1 MKHSVRVAVTS
12 LATLEAVSPPYNL
25 GAVDPRQNLERGI
38 SILEAAGAQGA
49 DIALLP
55 ETFMGAG
62 MSSEQHRASAEP
74 MEGPSYQRV
83 AEQARKYSM
92 NVVAGFL
99 ATDAGRLFNTSVLI
113 NREGRLAGL
122 YRKQFLTSGE
132 IDAHIEPGDS
142 ESVFD
147 ADFGRI
153 GLATCFDLNF
163 PAVWNR
169 FEERKVALV
178 CWVSA
183 YDGGFPL
190 RALAW
195 RHQYPIATSVMSYNG
210 RLIDITGRYLA
221 STSRWTRVAM
231 CDVNIDKRLFHTDG
245 QAEKILELQKR
256 YGQRIRIEG
265 FTEEHLF
272 SVEPID
278 ENLNIEDLIRD
289 DSLMDLKTYMRE
301 SEEARS
307 RALARVNRKV

>member
-25 GAVDPRQNLERGI
+25 GPVDPRQNLERGI

-62 MSSEQHRASAEP
+62 MGSKEHRAIAEP
-74 MEGPSYQRV
+74 VEGPSYRRV

-92 NVVAGFL
+92 NVVAGFV
-99 ATDAGRLFNTSVLI
+99 AIDAGCLFNTSVLI
-113 NREGRLAGL
+113 NRDGHLAGL
-122 YRKQFLTSGE
+122 YRKQFLTAGE
-132 IDAHIEPGDS
+132 IDADIRPGDS
-142 ESVFD
+142 QSVFD
-147 ADFGRI
+147 TDFGRI

-169 FEERKVALV
+169 FEEEQVALV
-178 CWVSA
+178 CWLSA

-210 RLIDITGRYLA
+210 RLVDITGRYLA
-221 STSRWTRVAM
+221 STSRWTRVAI
-231 CDVNIDKRLFHTDG
+231 CDVNLDKRLFHTDG

-256 YGQRIRIEG
+256 YGSRIRVEG
-265 FTEEHLF
+265 LTEEHMF
-272 SVEPID
+272 SIEPVDD
-278 ENLNIEDLIRD
+278 ELSIEHLIRD
-289 DSLMDLKTYMRE
+289 ESLIELRTYMRK
-301 SEEARS
+301 SEEGRL
-307 RALARVNRKV
+307 RALAGASGIV